1 MSVRSIA
8 IAFAVMTM
16 ASLSGSQAAYQ
27 GFGGL
32 GSAAEGFSV
41 PRPGLLFRFPD
52 DHGAHP
58 DFRIEWWYLTAILEA
73 PDGTQY
79 GAQWTLFRS
88 ALAPR
93 EAKGWSSPQIWMG
106 HAAVTTSQDH
116 FVAER
121 ISRGGVGQ
129 AGVVAK
135 PFSAWIDDWQ
145 MEGGVAPGAD
155 QLAELTLSATAK
167 DFGYELRLSATGP
180 LVLQGN
186 NGYSLKSA
194 QGQASYYYS
203 QPFYAVTGS
212 LALPTG
218 NVDVTGKAWLDREWS
233 SQPLAEDQ
241 TGWDWFSLHLD
252 SGEKLMGF
260 RLRDKGEGFTSATW
274 ITADGR
280 PEPLP
285 AGALQIVP
293 VRTAKV
299 AGRQIPVSW
308 NLHIP
313 SHGFDVTTEPLND
326 QAWMATSIPYWE
338 GPISFGGTVGGRGY
352 LEMTGY

>member
-1 MSVRSIA
+1 MSVRLTL
-8 IAFAVMTM
+8 IAFAVTTM
-16 ASLSGSQAAYQ
+16 ASLSGSQAASE

-41 PRPGLLFRFPD
+41 PRPGLLFRFPA
-52 DHGAHP
+52 DHGPHP
-58 DFRIEWWYLTAILEA
+58 DFRIEWWYLTANLEA

-88 ALAPR
+88 ALAPG
-93 EAKGWSSPQIWMG
+93 EANAWSSPQLWMG
-106 HAAVTTSQDH
+106 HAAVTTSEDH

-129 AGVVAK
+129 AGVVAA

-145 MEGGVAPGAD
+145 MKGHAAPGVD
-155 QLAELTLSATAK
+155 QLADLSLTATTEE
-167 DFGYELRLSATGP
+167 FCYELRLSATGP
-180 LVLQGN
+180 LVPQGD
-186 NGYSLKSA
+186 NGYSVKSA
-194 QGQASYYYS
+194 KGQASYYYS

-212 LALPTG
+212 LSLPTG
-218 NVDVTGKAWLDREWS
+218 NVEVAGKAWLDREWS

-252 SGEKLMGF
+252 TGEKLMGF
-260 RLRDKGEGFTSATW
+260 RLRDEGEGYTSATW

-280 PEPLP
+280 PDPLP
-285 AGALQIVP
+285 AAALKIVP

-308 NLHIP
+308 NVQIP
-313 SHGFDVTTEPLND
+313 SRGFDVTTQPLND
-326 QAWMATSIPYWE
+326 HAWMSTSIPYWE
-338 GPISFGGTVGGRGY
+338 GPIAFEGSVSGRGY

>member
-16 ASLSGSQAAYQ
+16 ASLSGSQAVSQ

-41 PRPGLLFRFPD
+41 PRPGLMFRFPD

-58 DFRIEWWYLTAILEA
+58 DFRIEWWYLTANLES

-106 HAAVTTSQDH
+106 HAAVTTSEDH

-129 AGVVAK
+129 AGVVAE

-145 MEGGVAPGAD
+145 MKGGAAPGVD
-155 QLAELTLSATAK
+155 QLAELTLHATAN

-180 LVLQGN
+180 LVPHGRALAFIDSKTASR
-186 NGYSLKSA
+186 NGRRPVCLSRSK
-194 QGQASYYYS
+194 QA
-203 QPFYAVTGS
+203 
-212 LALPTG
+212 
-218 NVDVTGKAWLDREWS
+218 
-233 SQPLAEDQ
+233 
-241 TGWDWFSLHLD
+241 
-252 SGEKLMGF
+252 
-260 RLRDKGEGFTSATW
+260 
-274 ITADGR
+274 
-280 PEPLP
+280 
-285 AGALQIVP
+285 
-293 VRTAKV
+293 
-299 AGRQIPVSW
+299 
-308 NLHIP
+308 
-313 SHGFDVTTEPLND
+313 
-326 QAWMATSIPYWE
+326 
-338 GPISFGGTVGGRGY
+338 
-352 LEMTGY
+352 

>member
-8 IAFAVMTM
+8 IAFAVTTM

-27 GFGGL
+27 GFAGL
-32 GSAAEGFSV
+32 GSADEGFSV
-41 PRPGLLFRFPD
+41 PQPGRLFRFPA
-52 DHGAHP
+52 DHGPHP
-58 DFRIEWWYLTAILEA
+58 DFRIEWWYLTANLEA

-93 EAKGWSSPQIWMG
+93 EANGWSSPQLWMG
-106 HAAVTTSQDH
+106 HAAVTTSEDH

-129 AGVVAK
+129 AGVVAE
-135 PFSAWIDDWQ
+135 PFAAWIDDWQ
-145 MEGGVAPGAD
+145 MKGHAIPGAD
-155 QLAELTLSATAK
+155 QLAVIRLSATAEE
-167 DFGYELRLSATGP
+167 FGYELYLSATGP
-180 LVLQGN
+180 LVPQGD
-186 NGYSLKSA
+186 NGYSVKSA
-194 QGQASYYYS
+194 KGQASYYYS
-203 QPFYAVTGS
+203 QPFYAVSGS
-212 LALPTG
+212 LSLPNG
-218 NVDVTGKAWLDREWS
+218 DIAVTGKAWLDREWS

-252 SGEKLMGF
+252 TGEKLMGF
-260 RLRDKGEGFTSATW
+260 RLRDEGEGFTSATW

-280 PEPLP
+280 PDALP
-285 AGALQIVP
+285 AGALKIVP
-293 VRTAKV
+293 VRTANV

-308 NLHIP
+308 NVQIP
-313 SHGFDVTTEPLND
+313 GRGFDVTTEPLNE
-326 QAWMATSIPYWE
+326 QAWMSTSIPYWE
-338 GPISFGGTVGGRGY
+338 GPIAFRGSVSGRGY

>member
-1 MSVRSIA
+1 
-8 IAFAVMTM
+8 M
-16 ASLSGSQAAYQ
+16 A
-27 GFGGL
+27 
-32 GSAAEGFSV
+32 E
-41 PRPGLLFRFPD
+41 
-52 DHGAHP
+52 
-58 DFRIEWWYLTAILEA
+58 
-73 PDGTQY
+73 
-79 GAQWTLFRS
+79 
-88 ALAPR
+88 
-93 EAKGWSSPQIWMG
+93 
-106 HAAVTTSQDH
+106 
-116 FVAER
+116 
-121 ISRGGVGQ
+121 
-129 AGVVAK
+129 

-145 MEGGVAPGAD
+145 MKGGAAPGAD
-155 QLAELTLSATAK
+155 QLAELTLHATAK

-180 LVLQGN
+180 LVPHGN
-186 NGYSLKSA
+186 NGYSVKSA

-203 QPFYAVTGS
+203 QPFYAATGS

-233 SQPLAEDQ
+233 TQPLAEDQ

-308 NLHIP
+308 NLRIP

>member
-8 IAFAVMTM
+8 IALAVVTM
-16 ASLSGSQAAYQ
+16 ASLSGSQAAPQ

-41 PRPGLLFRFPD
+41 PRPGLLFRFPE

-58 DFRIEWWYLTAILEA
+58 DFRIEWWYLTANLEA

-79 GAQWTLFRS
+79 GARWTLFRS
-88 ALAPR
+88 ALAPG

-106 HAAVTTSQDH
+106 HAAVTTAKDH

-129 AGVVAK
+129 AGVVAE

-145 MEGGVAPGAD
+145 MKGVAAPGAD
-155 QLAELTLSATAK
+155 QLAALTLNATAK
-167 DFGYELRLSATGP
+167 NFGYELHVSAKGP
-180 LVLQGN
+180 LVSQGK
-186 NGYSLKSA
+186 NGYSVKSA

-203 QPFYAVTGS
+203 QPFYTVSGS

-218 NVDVTGKAWLDREWS
+218 NVGVTGKAWLDREWS
-233 SQPLAEDQ
+233 SQPLAADQ

-252 SGEKLMGF
+252 SGRSSWASASETKERGSPPQRGSLPMGDRSPYPRELYRSPPCEPPKSQAVRF
-260 RLRDKGEGFTSATW
+260 LFPGVSGFPVEALTSQP
-274 ITADGR
+274 G
-280 PEPLP
+280 L
-285 AGALQIVP
+285 
-293 VRTAKV
+293 
-299 AGRQIPVSW
+299 
-308 NLHIP
+308 
-313 SHGFDVTTEPLND
+313 
-326 QAWMATSIPYWE
+326 
-338 GPISFGGTVGGRGY
+338 
-352 LEMTGY
+352 

>member
-16 ASLSGSQAAYQ
+16 ASLSGNQAAPQ

-58 DFRIEWWYLTAILEA
+58 DFRIEWWYLTANLEA

-106 HAAVTTSQDH
+106 HAAVTTSEDH

-129 AGVVAK
+129 AGVVAE

-145 MEGGVAPGAD
+145 MKGAAAPGAD
-155 QLAELTLSATAK
+155 LLAELTLHATAN

-180 LVLQGN
+180 LVPHGN
-186 NGYSLKSA
+186 NGFSVKSA

-233 SQPLAEDQ
+233 TQPLAEDQ

-308 NLHIP
+308 NLRIP